1 MNQGRTVFAQLMDF
15 LPMDFFRKCVA
26 RYGGNYRTRRFSC
39 LDQFLAM
46 AFAQLTFRESLR
58 DIEVTLAPL
67 RRKLYHTGFRSRIS
81 RSTLADAN
89 ERRDW
94 RIYED
99 FARELI
105 AIARPLYANDALG
118 ADLKAAAF
126 ALDTTTIDVFMSLLP
141 KEFYHQHSKSAVKLH
156 TMMNLRG
163 GIPEF
168 IFIGSPQT
176 YDTCVLDMI
185 SPIAGA
191 FYVMDRGFIDFAR
204 LAALEAAR
212 AYFVIRARRNAKTKR
227 RYSNPADK
235 ESGVLSDQVVNLA
248 IDLSRQAYRAP
259 MRKIKFRDS
268 KSDKAIMLFT
278 NNFTLPAVTIAQLY
292 KERWKIEVF
301 FKWIK
306 QNLRIKS
313 FYGTSINAVKT
324 QIWIAISIYV
334 LVAIMKKQLGI
345 KESMYQI
352 LQILSVSLFEKTHIQ
367 SAFAGDWPRTENA
380 DFHNQ
385 LSLFQIQPDR

>member
-1 MNQGRTVFAQLMDF
+1 MNQGRTIFAQLMDF
-15 LPMDFFRKCVA
+15 LPMDYFRKCVA
-26 RYGGNYRTRRFSC
+26 LYHGNYRARRFSC

-67 RRKLYHTGFRSRIS
+67 RRKLYHAGFRSRIS

-89 ERRDW
+89 ERRDC

-99 FARELI
+99 FARSLI
-105 AIARPLYANDALG
+105 AVARQMYAGDALG

-141 KEFYHQHSKSAVKLH
+141 GEFYHQHSKSALKLH

-163 GIPEF
+163 SIPEV
-168 IFIGSPQT
+168 IFIGSPKT
-176 YDTCVLDMI
+176 YDTCILDMI

-204 LAALEAAR
+204 LAALDAAR
-212 AYFVIRARRNAKTKR
+212 AFFVVRARRKTKAKR
-227 RYSNPADK
+227 RYSAPCDK
-235 ESGVLSDQVVNLA
+235 DSGVISDQTVGLTHPV
-248 IDLSRQAYRAP
+248 SRRAYSGAL
-259 MRKIKFRDS
+259 RKIKFKDP
-268 KSDKAIMLFT
+268 KNAKAIKLLT
-278 NNFTLPAVTIAQLY
+278 NNFTLPALTIAQLY

-324 QIWIAISIYV
+324 QIWIAISVYV
-334 LVAIMKKQLGI
+334 LVAIMKKQLGLE
-345 KESMYQI
+345 ESMYQI
-352 LQILSVSLFEKTHIQ
+352 LQILSVSLFEKTRVQ
-367 SAFAGDWPRTENA
+367 SAFRGDEQKNENPV
-380 DFHNQ
+380 FHNQ